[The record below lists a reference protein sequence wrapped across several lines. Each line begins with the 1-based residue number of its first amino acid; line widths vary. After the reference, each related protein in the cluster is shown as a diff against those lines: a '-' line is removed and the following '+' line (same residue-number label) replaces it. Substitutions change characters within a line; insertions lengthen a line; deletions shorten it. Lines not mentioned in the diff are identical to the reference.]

1 MSLEINNLVSL
12 FDFIVNKTGEIVG
25 TYIPV
30 IILSLAVYIFGKLV
44 IRWISFTVKK
54 LLALKNLEPS
64 LQSFLYSTVNI
75 LLNLFLIITVLGMM
89 GINLTSF
96 AAILAGLAVGV
107 GAALNGTL
115 GNFAGG
121 VMMLIFKP
129 FKLGDYI
136 EAQGHSGKVI
146 EQGIFNTFLLSND
159 NRTIILANGAL
170 STGTIVN
177 HTKFG
182 NIRVEIF
189 ISIPNTIDL
198 NLARNIIIEELI
210 TIENILK
217 DPRPE
222 VNISKI
228 EDGSMVLSIRV
239 YCVQENSTNVYF
251 DVQEQLRLLLE
262 KYRIE
267 ITNKSIK

>member
-1 MSLEINNLVSL
+1 MVSL
-12 FDFIVNKTGEIVG
+12 FDFIVSKTGEIVG
-25 TYIPV
+25 TYIPR
-30 IILSLAVYIFGKLV
+30 IFLSLTVYIFGKLA

-54 LLALKNLEPS
+54 ILALKDLEPS
-64 LQSFLYSTVNI
+64 LKSFLLSTVNI
-75 LLNLFLIITVLGMM
+75 LLNLFLILTVLGMM

-136 EAQGHSGKVI
+136 EAQGHAGKVI
-146 EQGIFNTFLLSND
+146 EQGIFNTFLLSQD

-182 NIRVEIF
+182 NIRVEIL

-198 NLARNIIIEELI
+198 HLARNIIIDELV
-210 TIENILK
+210 TNEKILNAPSP
-217 DPRPE
+217 D
-222 VNISKI
+222 VNIAKI

-239 YCVQENSTNVYF
+239 YCVQEDAGKVNF
-251 DVQEQLRLLLE
+251 DVHEQLRLLLD

-267 ITNKSIK
+267 ITNKSVK